1 MIFRKIFSTLY
12 LIRINQVIKIKYYF
26 GQDVRQEGDDN
37 EIITN
42 IQTQICGYNTII
54 TANQDTCRMTMDAAP
69 KVTNIRTKI
78 ML

>member
-1 MIFRKIFSTLY
+1 M
-12 LIRINQVIKIKYYF
+12 
-26 GQDVRQEGDDN
+26 QDVRQEGDDN

-69 KVTNIRTKI
+69 KVTNITNNKNNVI
-78 ML
+78 TCT